1 MAATNK
7 QQTLTDVIKI
17 IRAKQAEAKGH
28 LQDMEKKKAV
38 SRTFKRHLN
47 AFLTAAESVIMIME
61 RQGMRYARQKG
72 KEAAFTRWFTAKKD
86 LFRTHKE
93 GKPKEGKNLGTNA
106 VWV

>member
-1 MAATNK
+1 VNRKNHYHLDLEAGAE
-7 QQTLTDVIKI
+7 LTTPQADSPDDRLIKGN
-17 IRAKQAEAKGH
+17 R
-28 LQDMEKKKAV
+28 
-38 SRTFKRHLN
+38 
-47 AFLTAAESVIMIME
+47 MIME

-93 GKPKEGKNLGTNA
+93 CKPKEGKNLGTNA